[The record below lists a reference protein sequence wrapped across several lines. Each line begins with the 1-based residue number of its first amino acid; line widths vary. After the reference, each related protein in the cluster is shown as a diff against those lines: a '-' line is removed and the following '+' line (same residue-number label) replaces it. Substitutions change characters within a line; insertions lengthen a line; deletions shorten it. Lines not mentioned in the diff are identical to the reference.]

1 MFDRFLNFF
10 GLGEAPSNSS
20 SESTT
25 TPTEDTLSSGISS
38 FFGGSSEP
46 RGPTSVIVVYGT
58 HEISHEF
65 SDIDFEAEVNPKD
78 GITVDNLKWTI
89 SRLLTPYIMDSKKP
103 GSASANKGILNINNF
118 TITCNGRKLEEPNKS
133 LKSYGVKT
141 GDKIMVNV
149 SNVAA
154 TAAAAAAASRVQAS
168 SRGGKGGKG
177 KKGGKKKGGSGKGQN
192 QSQNGPD
199 LSFDKPILGGGNR
212 DTTNISSIPRSFPKK
227 PLTARE
233 KIEKVL
239 EEIEKDIAPLIS
251 KFVGHIPE
259 DKQQRDDEHRLIS
272 ETLLQKMLVLD
283 GIDTTQ
289 EEEGEH
295 EVPLR
300 QKRKEAVNEVHKH
313 LSTADAALKAA
324 KAEDTKAEEN

>member
-1 MFDRFLNFF
+1 M
-10 GLGEAPSNSS
+10 
-20 SESTT
+20 
-25 TPTEDTLSSGISS
+25 
-38 FFGGSSEP
+38 
-46 RGPTSVIVVYGT
+46 
-58 HEISHEF
+58 
-65 SDIDFEAEVNPKD
+65 
-78 GITVDNLKWTI
+78 
-89 SRLLTPYIMDSKKP
+89 
-103 GSASANKGILNINNF
+103 
-118 TITCNGRKLEEPNKS
+118 
-133 LKSYGVKT
+133 
-141 GDKIMVNV
+141 
-149 SNVAA
+149 
-154 TAAAAAAASRVQAS
+154 
-168 SRGGKGGKG
+168 
-177 KKGGKKKGGSGKGQN
+177 
-192 QSQNGPD
+192 
-199 LSFDKPILGGGNR
+199 
-212 DTTNISSIPRSFPKK
+212 
-227 PLTARE
+227 TARE